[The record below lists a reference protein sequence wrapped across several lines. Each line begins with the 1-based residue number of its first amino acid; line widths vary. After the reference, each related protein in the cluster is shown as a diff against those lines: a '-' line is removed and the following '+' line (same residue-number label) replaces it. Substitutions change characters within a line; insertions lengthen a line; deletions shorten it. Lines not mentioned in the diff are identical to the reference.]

1 MTNNK
6 KKRMSFGSST
16 KATNNVKKAKAEAT
30 LMETKTLPRAQ
41 KDHSNNKDKEEKNLR
56 AYELSVEQSSRS
68 KKYVDAITRKVKVDN
83 PRTIFMTEAAV
94 DNQYKL
100 DQDKVKRIGE
110 YCQTGVDH
118 AKSVI
123 VLDPDFDNDKDGDAF
138 DELSDWWQEKSKDW
152 GLRAVRGRFSDKV
165 MLRTK
170 KAIEKEFHK
179 SIKGENKK
187 SKKYL
192 WAVIEHSGLAKKSEE
207 HEGKYILTEFYQ
219 DNLEEYLSRSFIR
232 D

>member
-1 MTNNK
+1 
-6 KKRMSFGSST
+6 MSFGSST
-16 KATNNVKKAKAEAT
+16 KATNNVKKAKAEAM

-41 KDHSNNKDKEEKNLR
+41 KDHSNDKDKEEKNLR
-56 AYELSVEQSSRS
+56 VYELSVEQSSRS

-83 PRTIFMTEAAV
+83 PRTIFMTEAAM

-123 VLDPDFDNDKDGDAF
+123 VLNPDFDNDKDGDAF
-138 DELSDWWQEKSKDW
+138 DELSEWWKEKSQTW
-152 GLRAVRGRFSDKV
+152 GIRAARGRFSDTV
-165 MLRTK
+165 MLRTM
-170 KAIEKEFHK
+170 KAIEKEFHNL
-179 SIKGENKK
+179 IKGENKK

-192 WAVIEHSGLAKKSEE
+192 WDVIEHSGLAKKSED
-207 HEGKYILTEFYQ
+207 HEGKYILTEIYQ
-219 DNLEEYLSRSFIR
+219 DTLDEYLSPSFFR

>member
-1 MTNNK
+1 MPNNK
-6 KKRMSFGSST
+6 KKRMSFGSSK
-16 KATNNVKKAKAEAT
+16 KATNKVKKTKADAT
-30 LMETKTLPRAQ
+30 LMETKTLPQAKEVHS
-41 KDHSNNKDKEEKNLR
+41 KDKDKEEKNLR
-56 AYELSVEQSSRS
+56 VYELSVEQSSRS

-83 PRTIFMTEAAV
+83 PRTIFMTEAAM

-123 VLDPDFDNDKDGDAF
+123 VLDPDFDEKDKDAF
-138 DELSDWWQEKSKDW
+138 NELSGWWQEKSKSW
-152 GLRAVRGRFSDKV
+152 GIRAVRGQFSDTV

-170 KAIEKEFHK
+170 KAIKKEFHK
-179 SIKGENKK
+179 SMKGEDKK

-192 WAVIEHSGLAKKSEE
+192 WDVIEHSDLAKKSEK
-207 HEGKYILTEFYQ
+207 HEGKYTLTEIYQ
-219 DNLEEYLSRSFIR
+219 DTLDKYLSPGFIR

>member
-1 MTNNK
+1 M
-6 KKRMSFGSST
+6 
-16 KATNNVKKAKAEAT
+16 
-30 LMETKTLPRAQ
+30 
-41 KDHSNNKDKEEKNLR
+41 
-56 AYELSVEQSSRS
+56 SVEQSSRS
-68 KKYVDAITRKVKVDN
+68 KKYVDAITRKVKIDN

-94 DNQYKL
+94 ANLYML

-118 AKSVI
+118 AKSKI
-123 VLDPDFDNDKDGDAF
+123 VLDPDFDNDKDGEAF
-138 DELSDWWQEKSKDW
+138 DKLSDWWQEKSKDW

-192 WAVIEHSGLAKKSEE
+192 WAVIEHSGLAKKLEK
-207 HEGKYILTEFYQ
+207 HEGKYILTEIYQ
-219 DNLEEYLSRSFIR
+219 DTLDEYLSPSFICN
-232 D
+232 

>member
-1 MTNNK
+1 
-6 KKRMSFGSST
+6 
-16 KATNNVKKAKAEAT
+16 
-30 LMETKTLPRAQ
+30 METKTLPRAK
-41 KDHSNNKDKEEKNLR
+41 KDRSNDKDKEEKNLR
-56 AYELSVEQSSRS
+56 VYELSVEQSSRS

-83 PRTIFMTEAAV
+83 PRTIFMTEAAE
-94 DNQYKL
+94 DIQYKL

-110 YCQTGVDH
+110 YCQTGVNH

-123 VLDPDFDNDKDGDAF
+123 VLNPDFDNDKDGDAF
-138 DELSDWWQEKSKDW
+138 DELSDWWQEKSQSW
-152 GLRAVRGRFSDKV
+152 GIRAARGRFSDTV

-170 KAIEKEFHK
+170 KAIEKEFHN

-192 WAVIEHSGLAKKSEE
+192 WDVIEHSGLAKKLED
-207 HEGKYILTEFYQ
+207 HEGKYILTEIYQ
-219 DNLEEYLSRSFIR
+219 DTLDEYLSPSFIR

>member
-1 MTNNK
+1 
-6 KKRMSFGSST
+6 
-16 KATNNVKKAKAEAT
+16 
-30 LMETKTLPRAQ
+30 ME
-41 KDHSNNKDKEEKNLR
+41 
-56 AYELSVEQSSRS
+56 
-68 KKYVDAITRKVKVDN
+68 AITKKVKVDN
-83 PRTIFMTEAAV
+83 PCTIFMTEAAV

-123 VLDPDFDNDKDGDAF
+123 VLDANFDDDKDEDAF
-138 DELSDWWQEKSKDW
+138 NKLSDWWQEKSKVW
-152 GLRAVRGRFSDKV
+152 GIQAVRGRFSDNV

-179 SIKGENKK
+179 SMKEEDKK

-192 WAVIEHSGLAKKSEE
+192 WDVIEHSGLAVKLEE
-207 HEGKYILTEFYQ
+207 HEGKYTLTEVYQ
-219 DNLEEYLSRSFIR
+219 DTLDEYLSPSFNQ

>member
-1 MTNNK
+1 
-6 KKRMSFGSST
+6 
-16 KATNNVKKAKAEAT
+16 
-30 LMETKTLPRAQ
+30 ME
-41 KDHSNNKDKEEKNLR
+41 
-56 AYELSVEQSSRS
+56 
-68 KKYVDAITRKVKVDN
+68 AITKKVKVDN

-110 YCQTGVDH
+110 YCQTGVNH

-123 VLDPDFDNDKDGDAF
+123 VRDADFDDKDKDAF
-138 DELSDWWQEKSKDW
+138 NELSDWWQEKSKVW
-152 GLRAVRGRFSDKV
+152 GIRAVRGKFSDTV
-165 MLRTK
+165 MLCTK

-192 WAVIEHSGLAKKSEE
+192 WDVIEHSGLAKKSEK
-207 HEGKYILTEFYQ
+207 HEGKYILTEIYQ
-219 DNLEEYLSRSFIR
+219 DTLDKYLSPSFIR

>member
-1 MTNNK
+1 
-6 KKRMSFGSST
+6 MSFGSSK
-16 KATNNVKKAKAEAT
+16 KATNKVKKTKADAT
-30 LMETKTLPRAQ
+30 LMETKTLPRAREVHS
-41 KDHSNNKDKEEKNLR
+41 KDKDKEEKNQKV
-56 AYELSVEQSSRS
+56 YEWSVEQSSRS
-68 KKYVDAITRKVKVDN
+68 KLYVEAITKKVKGDN
-83 PRTIFMTEAAV
+83 PCTIFMTEAAV

-123 VLDPDFDNDKDGDAF
+123 VLDADFDDDKDEDAF
-138 DELSDWWQEKSKDW
+138 NKLSNWWQEKSKVW
-152 GLRAVRGRFSDKV
+152 GIRAVRGQFSNTV

-170 KAIEKEFHK
+170 KAIKKEFHK
-179 SIKGENKK
+179 SIKGEDKK

-192 WAVIEHSGLAKKSEE
+192 WNIIEHSGLAKKLEK
-207 HEGKYILTEFYQ
+207 HEGKYILTEIYQ
-219 DNLEEYLSRSFIR
+219 DTLDEYLSPSFIR